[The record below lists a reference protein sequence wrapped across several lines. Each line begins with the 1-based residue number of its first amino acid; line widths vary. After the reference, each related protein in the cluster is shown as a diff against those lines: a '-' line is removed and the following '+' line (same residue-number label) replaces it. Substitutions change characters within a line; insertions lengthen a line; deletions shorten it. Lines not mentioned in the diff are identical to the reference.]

1 MQKRSRSHVSL
12 GDLKSRS
19 AINQLRAPRSDCP
32 SCRGRQ
38 QSVPRAQRCP
48 QNARGFRPLSALPRA
63 ARNRLSMCGL
73 FIRANLHNSPKPG
86 LMKKTLIRQIL
97 FQALQ
102 VQKSSLLTLLEFIM
116 TSPTRHPP
124 SRLSSSLRKD
134 WRKFETSGKRS
145 IVLNKPKS
153 TPTNSE
159 KKLHTNAF
167 ELRAAL

>member
-73 FIRANLHNSPKPG
+73 FIRANLHNSPKPE

-159 KKLHTNAF
+159 KKLHTNVF

>member
-19 AINQLRAPRSDCP
+19 AINKLRAPRSDCP

-38 QSVPRAQRCP
+38 QSAPRAQSCP
-48 QNARGFRPLSALPRA
+48 QNAQGPLSALPRA

-73 FIRANLHNSPKPG
+73 FIRANLHNSPKPE

-102 VQKSSLLTLLEFIM
+102 AQKSSLLTLSAFIM

-124 SRLSSSLRKD
+124 SRLSSNLRKD

-159 KKLHTNAF
+159 KKLHTNVF